1 MQRNVGAREARAHQ
15 TARLAPTP
23 SIFALC
29 ALNSRGSLRETRDP
43 AALSGASRF
52 ELRKC
57 FVTHFADFGLADPI
71 MAAVNAVGYATPTPI
86 QAQTIPFLLAQRDV
100 LGIAQTGTGKTAAFA
115 LPIVDRLLRDA
126 KKTPQRGVRALILAP
141 TRELAGQIATSFTT
155 YSGAAPLSVRTVFG
169 GVPIARHI
177 KQLKPGTDILVATP
191 GRLLDLVSQKALQL
205 SDVEILV
212 LDEADQ
218 MLDLGFIHALRRIVS
233 LVPAKRQT
241 VLFSAT
247 MPKSIGELAQR
258 YLKDPETVTVAPVSS
273 AAERVDQRVVSVS
286 VKDKP
291 ALLIETLRDAAIDRV
306 LVFSRTKHGANKI
319 VKRLEAARLASAA
332 IHGNKSQAQ
341 RERAL
346 GAFRAGE
353 LRVLIATDIA
363 ARGLDISGVS
373 HVVNFDLPDVAE
385 QYVHRIGR
393 TGRAG
398 ADGIAVSF
406 VSPDERPQLRAIEK
420 LIRRKIPSSVFGP
433 SQDAQPAPTAS
444 PSAERDTAQ
453 HAAHPKRRRKRK
465 PGTTATGG
473 TKDQRF
479 ASKTQTHDAKNG
491 QPKRQRKRDQ
501 APRPLETA

>member
-1 MQRNVGAREARAHQ
+1 M
-15 TARLAPTP
+15 
-23 SIFALC
+23 
-29 ALNSRGSLRETRDP
+29 
-43 AALSGASRF
+43 SGASRC
-52 ELRKC
+52 ECRKLS
-57 FVTHFADFGLADPI
+57 VTNFADFGLADPI
-71 MAAVNAVGYATPTPI
+71 VAAVNAAGYAIPTPI
-86 QAQTIPFLLAQRDV
+86 QAGTIPLLLAQQDV

-115 LPIVDRLLRDA
+115 LPILDRLLASPQRP
-126 KKTPQRGVRALILAP
+126 PQRGVRALILAP

-155 YSGAAPLSVRTVFG
+155 YRGAARLSVHTVFG
-169 GVPIARHI
+169 GVPIARQI

-247 MPKSIGELAQR
+247 MPKSISELAKR
-258 YLKDPETVTVAPVSS
+258 YLNKPETVTVAPVSS

-286 VKDKP
+286 AQDKA
-291 ALLIETLRDAAIDRV
+291 ALLIKTLRDTAIDRV
-306 LVFSRTKHGANKI
+306 LVFSRTKHGANRI
-319 VKRLEAARLASAA
+319 VKRLEAAGLASAA

-353 LRVLIATDIA
+353 LRILIATDIA
-363 ARGLDISGVS
+363 ARGLDIAGVS

-398 ADGIAVSF
+398 AAGAAVSF
-406 VSPDERPQLRAIEK
+406 VAPDERPQLRAIEK
-420 LIRRKIPSSVFGP
+420 LIRQKIPMSAYRLSEDEQAAALTPIVTEPGA
-433 SQDAQPAPTAS
+433 QDAVQK
-444 PSAERDTAQ
+444 Q
-453 HAAHPKRRRKRK
+453 RRKRK
-465 PGTTATGG
+465 PPTTASHAP
-473 TKDQRF
+473 KDKRP
-479 ASKTQTHDAKNG
+479 ASKTQSRDAKDS
-491 QPKRQRKRDQ
+491 QAKRPRRRKRDQ
-501 APRPLETA
+501 AQRPLETA